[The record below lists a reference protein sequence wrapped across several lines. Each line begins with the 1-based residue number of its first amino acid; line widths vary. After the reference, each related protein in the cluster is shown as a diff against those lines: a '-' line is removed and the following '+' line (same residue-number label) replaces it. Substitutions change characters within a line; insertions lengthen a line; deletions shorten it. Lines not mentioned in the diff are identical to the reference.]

1 AAVFTG
7 IPGLRVICPATALDA
22 NGLLRTAIRC
32 EDPVL
37 FLEHKHLYRQ
47 TYNKAPHPGPNF
59 MIPFGKARVVRE
71 GNDLTVVTYGA
82 VVQRTLVAA
91 KELEEQTG
99 KTVEVIDLR
108 SLSPVDW
115 DTIYA
120 SVRKTGRVIVAYED
134 ALSWGYGAELAARI
148 ADETFA
154 WLDAPV
160 RRVASTDTFV
170 AYAPELEEVILPQ
183 VPGIR
188 AAMEDILRF

>member
-1 AAVFTG
+1 
-7 IPGLRVICPATALDA
+7 
-22 NGLLRTAIRC
+22 
-32 EDPVL
+32 
-37 FLEHKHLYRQ
+37 
-47 TYNKAPHPGPNF
+47 
-59 MIPFGKARVVRE
+59 
-71 GNDLTVVTYGA
+71 
-82 VVQRTLVAA
+82 
-91 KELEEQTG
+91 
-99 KTVEVIDLR
+99 
-108 SLSPVDW
+108 
-115 DTIYA
+115 
-120 SVRKTGRVIVAYED
+120 VIVAYED